1 VLVTCGADDALE
13 RTVRV
18 VVGPDRKAVL
28 TTPTYGMIRR
38 FVLTAGGQP
47 DEVEWWG
54 GDFPVEEVCRRAHNA
69 GLVAVVSPSNPTGA
83 VVSKAAF
90 SELVRRL
97 PATLVLLD
105 QAYVDFC
112 DPEFDL
118 TEIALASP
126 NVVIVRTMSKAA
138 GCAGLRVG
146 CAIGD
151 PRVIDWMRRLG
162 LPFPVPTPALEMASK
177 VLAAG
182 PDGARIERVRSQRAA
197 VTELLEGL
205 GAEVL
210 PSEASFVF
218 ARFADAVRVWAALGA
233 LDISVRRFPGR
244 AGVGEWLRVT
254 LPGDHEAWGRLER
267 AFRSILAPEALL
279 FDMDGVLADVSRSYR
294 RAIIETAASWDVTVS
309 SADVETAN
317 AAGNS
322 NNDWELTRRLLAERG
337 VEASLDEVTARF
349 EELYQGTDDQ
359 PGLRSEETLLLPR
372 DVLAR
377 LSENRALAVVTGR
390 PRADAER
397 FLAEHGLE
405 GVFKT
410 VVCMEDGPLKP
421 DPAPVRT
428 ALDRLGVDSAWMV
441 GDTPDDLRAAAAA
454 GVLPV
459 GVVAPG
465 DEPDGARSVLAGAGA
480 AFVLESITE
489 LEGVLP

>member
-1 VLVTCGADDALE
+1 
-13 RTVRV
+13 
-18 VVGPDRKAVL
+18 
-28 TTPTYGMIRR
+28 MIRR

-47 DEVEWWG
+47 DEVEWWA
-54 GDFPVEEVCRRAHNA
+54 GDFPVEEVCRRAEGA

-97 PATLVLLD
+97 PTTLILLD

-138 GCAGLRVG
+138 ACAGLRVG

-177 VLAAG
+177 VLAVG
-182 PDGARIERVRSQRAA
+182 PDGARIERVRSQRGALTA
-197 VTELLEGL
+197 LLEKL

-210 PSEASFVF
+210 PSQASFVF
-218 ARFADAVRVWAALGA
+218 ARFDDAVRVWAALGA
-233 LDISVRRFPGR
+233 LGISVRRFPGR
-244 AGVGEWLRVT
+244 AGVGEWLRIT
-254 LPGDHEAWGRLER
+254 LPGDEAPWDRLER
-267 AFRSILAPEALL
+267 AFRSILAPEALV

-294 RAIIETAASWDVTVS
+294 RAIMETAASWDVKVA
-309 SADVETAN
+309 SADVENAN

-322 NNDWELTRRLLAERG
+322 NNDWELTRKLLAERG
-337 VEASLDEVTARF
+337 VKVSLDEVTARF
-349 EELYQGTDDQ
+349 EELYQGTDQ
-359 PGLRSEETLLLPR
+359 HPGLRSEETLLLPR
-372 DVLAR
+372 EVLMQ
-377 LSENRALAVVTGR
+377 LSQKRPLGVVTGR

-405 GVFKT
+405 DIFRA

-421 DPAPVRT
+421 DPAPVRA
-428 ALDRLGVDSAWMV
+428 ALERLGVDAAWMV
-441 GDTPDDLRAAAAA
+441 GDTPDDVHAAASA

-465 DEPDGARSVLAGAGA
+465 DESEKARSTLYAAGA
-480 AFVLESITE
+480 AFVLDAITD

>member
-1 VLVTCGADDALE
+1 
-13 RTVRV
+13 
-18 VVGPDRKAVL
+18 
-28 TTPTYGMIRR
+28 
-38 FVLTAGGQP
+38 
-47 DEVEWWG
+47 
-54 GDFPVEEVCRRAHNA
+54 
-69 GLVAVVSPSNPTGA
+69 
-83 VVSKAAF
+83 
-90 SELVRRL
+90 
-97 PATLVLLD
+97 
-105 QAYVDFC
+105 
-112 DPEFDL
+112 
-118 TEIALASP
+118 
-126 NVVIVRTMSKAA
+126 
-138 GCAGLRVG
+138 
-146 CAIGD
+146 
-151 PRVIDWMRRLG
+151 
-162 LPFPVPTPALEMASK
+162 
-177 VLAAG
+177 
-182 PDGARIERVRSQRAA
+182 

-233 LDISVRRFPGR
+233 LGISVRRFPGR
-244 AGVGEWLRVT
+244 AGVGEWLRIT
-254 LPGDHEAWGRLER
+254 LPGDEAPWDRLER
-267 AFRSILAPEALL
+267 AFRSILAPEALV

-294 RAIIETAASWDVTVS
+294 RAIMETAASWDVKVA
-309 SADVETAN
+309 SADVENAN

-322 NNDWELTRRLLAERG
+322 NNDWELTRKLLAERG
-337 VEASLDEVTARF
+337 VKVSLDEVTARF

-405 GVFKT
+405 DIFRA

-421 DPAPVRT
+421 DPAPVRA
-428 ALDRLGVDSAWMV
+428 ALERLGIDAAWMV
-441 GDTPDDLRAAAAA
+441 GDTPDDVHAAASA

-465 DEPDGARSVLAGAGA
+465 DESEKARSTLYAAGA
-480 AFVLESITE
+480 AFVLDAITD